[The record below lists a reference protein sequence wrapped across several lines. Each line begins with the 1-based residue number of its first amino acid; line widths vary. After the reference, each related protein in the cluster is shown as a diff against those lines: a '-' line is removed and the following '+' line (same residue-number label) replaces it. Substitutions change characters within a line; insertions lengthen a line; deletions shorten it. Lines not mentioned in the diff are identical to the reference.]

1 MSTLVKRRAEIIEHG
16 GAEKKHGAAGGGV
29 DSTMLEMERQHKAKI
44 LEATKRRMY
53 EEQQRNLAEE
63 AKKEQ
68 MIEDERKMD
77 AVLAKRREERDETF
91 QERREAAERERLR
104 RDRLQREQVRTYDCV
119 LTAPSFYATAQQL
132 MHVCWQ
138 ERMAELRARAV
149 EQQREKQERKI
160 AAELE
165 ARKLKMR
172 ERGLHFAEVQAQKIE
187 EIAAMNASKEES
199 RQESAAESRVEA
211 LQRQAEPEHRMEV
224 RKEGIMEANRA
235 KSQANERKRQRRKR
249 RDAEK
254 LDRSRRAIL
263 AKLERVDSRLA
274 EREEEEE
281 AARKERKRVDA
292 YKERERRRKLDIIN
306 RSYSESAGS
315 TVGKMEEKERAMEK
329 AARRRVAALELRA
342 EDSRLKFAAK
352 RENIERQQRVQ
363 EHQHY
368 LATVA
373 QEEKDARLDALVAG
387 QQVRKH
393 HRSQAAILAGLRR
406 SH

>member
-1 MSTLVKRRAEIIEHG
+1 
-16 GAEKKHGAAGGGV
+16 
-29 DSTMLEMERQHKAKI
+29 MLEMERQHKAKI

-104 RDRLQREQVRTYDCV
+104 RDRLQREQVRTPRM
-119 LTAPSFYATAQQL
+119 PSGPPEFL
-132 MHVCWQ
+132 RSKLSEGMRCLWQ
-138 ERMAELRARAV
+138 ERMAELRARQV

-211 LQRQAEPEHRMEV
+211 LQRQAEREHRMEV
-224 RKEGIMEANRA
+224 RKEEIMEANRA

-254 LDRSRRAIL
+254 LERSRRAIL

-387 QQVRKH
+387 QQVR
-393 HRSQAAILAGLRR
+393 IPPLASGYSR
-406 SH
+406 

>member
-1 MSTLVKRRAEIIEHG
+1 
-16 GAEKKHGAAGGGV
+16 
-29 DSTMLEMERQHKAKI
+29 
-44 LEATKRRMY
+44 
-53 EEQQRNLAEE
+53 
-63 AKKEQ
+63 
-68 MIEDERKMD
+68 
-77 AVLAKRREERDETF
+77 
-91 QERREAAERERLR
+91 
-104 RDRLQREQVRTYDCV
+104 
-119 LTAPSFYATAQQL
+119 
-132 MHVCWQ
+132 
-138 ERMAELRARAV
+138 MAELRARAV

-211 LQRQAEPEHRMEV
+211 LQRQAEREHRMEV

-387 QQVRKH
+387 QQVRTPPLASGYS
-393 HRSQAAILAGLRR
+393 RWAAPLTPVARCCRRCGWVGRR
-406 SH
+406 SRRTSWCRSRCCRGSCTR